1 MSTLHTVNKPSWN
14 SDLLAS
20 CLRVASAA
28 DTLLLI
34 EDGIYNVRTLE
45 ALAAAMDIHLDQLQI
60 CVLRVDLLA
69 RGMAEGDL
77 PANITAIDY
86 AGFVELV
93 CRHQQSVHWF

>member
-1 MSTLHTVNKPSWN
+1 VSTLHTVNKPSWN

-34 EDGIYNVRTLE
+34 EDGIYNVRTLA
-45 ALAAAMDIHLDQLQI
+45 ALAAALEIPVNQLQI
-60 CVLRVDLLA
+60 CVLRDDLLA
-69 RGMAEGDL
+69 RGMAQSEL
-77 PANITAIDY
+77 PADITAVDQ
-86 AGFVELV
+86 AGFVALV

>member
-45 ALAAAMDIHLDQLQI
+45 ALAAAMDIPLDQLHI

-69 RGMAEGDL
+69 RGVTESEL
-77 PANITAIDY
+77 PATITTIDH
-86 AGFVELV
+86 AGFVDLA

>member
-1 MSTLHTVNKPSWN
+1 MSTLHTVNKASWN

-20 CLRVASAA
+20 CLRVANAA

-45 ALAAAMDIHLDQLQI
+45 ALAAAMDIPLDQLQI
-60 CVLRVDLLA
+60 CVLRDDLLA
-69 RGMAEGDL
+69 RGVAEGEL
-77 PANITAIDY
+77 PATITTVDQ
-86 AGFVELV
+86 AGFVALV

>member
-1 MSTLHTVNKPSWN
+1 MSTLHTVNKASWN

-34 EDGIYNVRTLE
+34 EDGIYNIRTLA
-45 ALAAAMDIHLDQLQI
+45 ALAAALAIPLDQLEL
-60 CVLRVDLLA
+60 CVLRDDLLA
-69 RGMAEGDL
+69 RGVAESEL
-77 PANITAIDY
+77 PANVTAVDH
-86 AGFVELV
+86 AGFVALV